1 MTGASRSLRHK
12 RLVKVSAN
20 ELQAQLNK
28 AFLGLGLSTAAAADS
43 SDMICWLELHGF
55 DVIPLLPQTLELLT
69 TRDQNGQSDASP
81 VSYLHWQPEG
91 KTLVCDARGCSTLPY
106 SNLWLEYARSLSAQY
121 GAIKVDVRKAPDA
134 FLAMGYLPKL
144 VSAGFNACGYAQ
156 RSHKDTAVVFKSDA
170 SNAVAEAWYVARPP
184 LESTLQLVLSPVRQD
199 RSETAFE
206 QFESQI
212 ASATSHKT
220 SEDLLKSHHEHLSSG
235 IEVSRDLWEELKHHG
250 TATLV
255 EADEQSRSGAGPSD

>member
-69 TRDQNGQSDASP
+69 TRDLNDLSDASP
-81 VSYLHWQPEG
+81 LSYLYWQPE
-91 KTLVCDARGCSTLPY
+91 KRTLVCDARGCSTLPY
-106 SNLWLEYARSLSAQY
+106 SNLWLEYARSLSAQH

-134 FLAMGYLPKL
+134 FLAVGYLAKFM
-144 VSAGFNACGYAQ
+144 SAGINVRGNAQ
-156 RSHKDTAVVFKSDA
+156 RPNESTAMVFKFDA
-170 SNAVAEAWYVARPP
+170 SKAVTEAGSVTRPP
-184 LESTLQLVLSPVRQD
+184 SESTLQLVLSPVGQD
-199 RSETAFE
+199 SFDKVFE
-206 QFESQI
+206 EFEVQI
-212 ASATSHKT
+212 AAATYHKT
-220 SEDLLKSHHEHLSSG
+220 SEDLLKSHDEHLSSG
-235 IEVSRDLWEELKHHG
+235 IEISRELWEALKHHG

>member
-55 DVIPLLPQTLELLT
+55 DVIALLPQSLELLT
-69 TRDQNGQSDASP
+69 TRDQNDQSDTSP
-81 VSYLHWQPEG
+81 VSYLHWQPEV
-91 KTLVCDARGCSTLPY
+91 KTLVCDARGFSALPY
-106 SNLWLEYARSLSAQY
+106 SNLWLEYARSLSTQH
-121 GAIKVDVRKAPDA
+121 GTIKLDVRKAPDA
-134 FLAMGYLPKL
+134 CLAIGYLPK
-144 VSAGFNACGYAQ
+144 VVRAGISVCGYAQ
-156 RSHKDTAVVFKSDA
+156 RPNESTVLVFKFDA
-170 SNAVAEAWYVARPP
+170 SKAVTEAWSVARPP
-184 LESTLQLVLSPVRQD
+184 SESTLQLVLSPVGQG
-199 RSETAFE
+199 SFE
-206 QFESQI
+206 KVFEEFDVQI
-212 ASATSHKT
+212 AAAIYHKT
-220 SEDLLKSHHEHLSSG
+220 SEDLLKSHDEYLSSG
-235 IEVSRDLWEELKHHG
+235 IEISRELWEALKHHG

>member
-55 DVIPLLPQTLELLT
+55 DVIPLLNQSLELLAT
-69 TRDQNGQSDASP
+69 HQDSGHSDASP
-81 VSYLHWQPEG
+81 MSYLHWQPEEQ
-91 KTLVCDARGCSTLPY
+91 TLVCDARGCSALPY
-106 SNLWLEYARSLSAQY
+106 SNLWLEYARSLGAQH

-134 FLAMGYLPKL
+134 FLAVGYLAKF
-144 VSAGFNACGYAQ
+144 VNAGINICGYAQ
-156 RSHKDTAVVFKSDA
+156 RSNESTAMVFKFDA
-170 SNAVAEAWYVARPP
+170 SKAVTEAWSVARPP
-184 LESTLQLVLSPVRQD
+184 SESTLQLVLSPVDQGAFD
-199 RSETAFE
+199 KVFEEFDFQTAAA
-206 QFESQI
+206 I
-212 ASATSHKT
+212 YHKT
-220 SEDLLKSHHEHLSSG
+220 SEDLLKSHDEHLSNG
-235 IEVSRDLWEELKHHG
+235 IEINRELWEELKHHG

>member
-55 DVIPLLPQTLELLT
+55 DVISVLPQSLELLT
-69 TRDQNGQSDASP
+69 TRDQNDQSDASP
-81 VSYLHWQPEG
+81 ASYLHWQPEE

-106 SNLWLEYARSLSAQY
+106 SNLWLEYARSLSAQH

-134 FLAMGYLPKL
+134 ILAVGYLPKL
-144 VSAGFNACGYAQ
+144 VSAGINACGYVQ
-156 RSHKDTAVVFKSDA
+156 RPMKDTAMVFKSDA
-170 SNAVAEAWYVARPP
+170 SNAVIEAWYVARPKP
-184 LESTLQLVLSPVRQD
+184 ATSLQLVLSPVGQGSLHNFFD
-199 RSETAFE
+199 EFDV
-206 QFESQI
+206 QI
-212 ASATSHKT
+212 AAATCHKT
-220 SEDLLKSHHEHLSSG
+220 SEDLMRFHDEHLSSG
-235 IEVSRDLWEELKHHG
+235 IEISRELWEALKHHG

>member
-55 DVIPLLPQTLELLT
+55 DVISVLPQSLELLT
-69 TRDQNGQSDASP
+69 TRDQNDQSDASP
-81 VSYLHWQPEG
+81 ASYLHWQPEE

-106 SNLWLEYARSLSAQY
+106 SNLWLEYARSLSAQH

-134 FLAMGYLPKL
+134 FLAVGYLAKF
-144 VSAGFNACGYAQ
+144 VSAGINACGYVQ
-156 RSHKDTAVVFKSDA
+156 RPNERHGNGF
-170 SNAVAEAWYVARPP
+170 
-184 LESTLQLVLSPVRQD
+184 
-199 RSETAFE
+199 
-206 QFESQI
+206 QI
-212 ASATSHKT
+212 RRVKCCNRGMVCRAT
-220 SEDLLKSHHEHLSSG
+220 
-235 IEVSRDLWEELKHHG
+235 
-250 TATLV
+250 
-255 EADEQSRSGAGPSD
+255 

>member
-1 MTGASRSLRHK
+1 MTGASRSLRRK

-55 DVIPLLPQTLELLT
+55 DVIPLLPQSLELLAT
-69 TRDQNGQSDASP
+69 HQDSGHSDASP
-81 VSYLHWQPEG
+81 LSYLHWQPEEQ
-91 KTLVCDARGCSTLPY
+91 TLVCDARGSSALPY
-106 SNLWLEYARSLSAQY
+106 SNLWLEYARSLSAEY

-144 VSAGFNACGYAQ
+144 VSAGINVCGYVQ
-156 RSHKDTAVVFKSDA
+156 RPNESTAIVFKFDA
-170 SNAVAEAWYVARPP
+170 SKAVTEAGSVARPP
-184 LESTLQLVLSPVRQD
+184 SESTLQLVLSPVGQGAFD
-199 RSETAFE
+199 KVFEEFDVQTA
-206 QFESQI
+206 
-212 ASATSHKT
+212 AATYRKT
-220 SEDLLKSHHEHLSSG
+220 SEDLLKSHDEHLSNG
-235 IEVSRDLWEELKHHG
+235 IEINSELWEELKHHG